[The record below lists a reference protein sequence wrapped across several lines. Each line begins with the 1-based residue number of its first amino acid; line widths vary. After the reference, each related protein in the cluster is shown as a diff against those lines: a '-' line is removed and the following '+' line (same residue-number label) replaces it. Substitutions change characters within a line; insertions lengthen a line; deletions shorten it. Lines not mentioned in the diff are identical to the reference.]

1 MQNMYTS
8 LIPLDL
14 LFLIGFIYIIKVTK
28 ESLPLTVIGWVG
40 TSLWVI
46 NLIYDFVKFLTL

>member
-1 MQNMYTS
+1 MKSLYAS

-14 LFLIGFIYIIKVTK
+14 LCLVGFIYVIKLVKGNT
-28 ESLPLTVIGWVG
+28 PLTVIGWVG
-40 TSLWVI
+40 TGFWVI